1 MSAPRPRPKR
11 DPKGP
16 DKLKLRRH
24 LQKSTPAEL
33 EEIHRFW
40 SPHDKNPRTRDELV
54 ERLRRLMSDESVV
67 HAKVDL
73 LSEKV
78 REVLL
83 ALLRKDNYASD
94 LQGLYKGVDGLEFEH
109 YEAEAALTAL
119 SRRGFVRVQ
128 RARDWLHYGR
138 NTFVVPVETARVLRG
153 LAGTDQRSL
162 HEVFVH
168 ASFQP
173 FGADPQNRNPAGP
186 LPDSVQD
193 AIGELPRGPLPRIAR
208 LVIEKFGGIITLH
221 EFNEKNR
228 SFNGGAGGRRPR
240 WESRRFVREFTPR
253 GLGTVGHLD
262 LRGHGL
268 GLDDDALVFFYEV
281 VERYLLDRSAE
292 VPQYDTILRGRGD
305 LMSDVVGALTFIRDA
320 EVRVGKDGTVYKA
333 ARERMAEA
341 FVFPL
346 QPLIEREELGRRVLT
361 MLQGLGL
368 VETTADGHL
377 ALTAEGAEWS
387 HKPLLQKVREAYDAL
402 CHEGQKTLRSRHSD
416 RLRQKLAE
424 LLAGD
429 EQEAERNGEEP
440 WTWGLSLAM
449 RARNRYLIDLA
460 GEKPSATPGDLAVR
474 HGALTELGLL
484 AQDLVLKLF
493 FPLGLVDVAMR
504 GDEAVAVRLSSLGRR
519 LFSGEP
525 EKDGERPRPIIIN
538 PDFEMIVLPEGDVDD
553 LLHALDRIAVR
564 VKQDEVVHC
573 RLDQQRVQR
582 ASVEGFGSDRILA
595 LLRDHSRAELPQ
607 NVEYSIRTWCQDVR
621 SAKLE
626 RGILCTVS
634 DPAVVD
640 TILGHPT
647 LKGCVAQVVT
657 PTALFLNEKA
667 TEKKFL
673 QDLRALG
680 VHVVT

>member
-1 MSAPRPRPKR
+1 
-11 DPKGP
+11 
-16 DKLKLRRH
+16 
-24 LQKSTPAEL
+24 
-33 EEIHRFW
+33 
-40 SPHDKNPRTRDELV
+40 
-54 ERLRRLMSDESVV
+54 
-67 HAKVDL
+67 
-73 LSEKV
+73 
-78 REVLL
+78 
-83 ALLRKDNYASD
+83 
-94 LQGLYKGVDGLEFEH
+94 
-109 YEAEAALTAL
+109 
-119 SRRGFVRVQ
+119 
-128 RARDWLHYGR
+128 
-138 NTFVVPVETARVLRG
+138 
-153 LAGTDQRSL
+153 RS
-162 HEVFVH
+162 
-168 ASFQP
+168 
-173 FGADPQNRNPAGP
+173 
-186 LPDSVQD
+186 
-193 AIGELPRGPLPRIAR
+193 
-208 LVIEKFGGIITLH
+208 
-221 EFNEKNR
+221 
-228 SFNGGAGGRRPR
+228 
-240 WESRRFVREFTPR
+240 
-253 GLGTVGHLD
+253 
-262 LRGHGL
+262 
-268 GLDDDALVFFYEV
+268 
-281 VERYLLDRSAE
+281 E

-320 EVRVGKDGTVYKA
+320 EVRVGKDGKVYKA

-402 CHEGQKTLRSRHSD
+402 CQEGQKTLRSRHAE
-416 RLRQKLAE
+416 RLRQKLVE

-440 WTWGLSLAM
+440 WMWGLSLAM
-449 RARNRYLIDLA
+449 RARNRYLIDLS

-525 EKDGERPRPIIIN
+525 EKDGEQPRPIIIN

-582 ASVEGFGSDRILA
+582 ASVEGLGSDRILA

-647 LKGCVAQVVT
+647 LKGCVARVVT
-657 PTALFLNEKA
+657 PTTLFLNEKA
-667 TEKKFL
+667 TEKKIL

-680 VHVVT
+680 VHVVV